1 MSLKSTKVL
10 ILIVVGLFFL
20 GLPLFA
26 SQFVSYLM
34 LTFFAYAIT
43 VLRVLISSLAIPA
56 SSPSAML
63 FLWRLELTQQ
73 LSSRAK
79 FSVLY
84 MEVILV
90 VAVIISSI
98 LAALI
103 GAICVRYIK
112 IYFAML
118 TLAFG
123 MLFYTFLLKFYY
135 LTGGDEGMRVLR
147 PYLLGFNL
155 SEIPKMQYLTGSYY
169 IYTFVILAILT
180 FVMWKIVSS
189 PFGLCLKAIRD
200 NPEKAEYLGVS
211 VKEIQ
216 MVCLYHIRSL
226 CCDRR
231 SVLGSSHRPGGSWAD
246 LLDPLW
252 NTRLYDPPR
261 RFRKLFWTLDRWHR
275 LYLPSR
281 QGHVSHDLLEVYL
294 WRHSGLYRHRCTRGY
309 CWSDQF
315 LGEKRKEVNEERGK
329 VILSASDLRKYYGE
343 FCALDGV
350 SFQINEG
357 EFVSI
362 IGPNG
367 AGKTTLI
374 NVLTGLLTPNTGKGF
389 F

>member
-1 MSLKSTKVL
+1 MKAWQEIASLRKARILLL
-10 ILIVVGLFFL
+10 IIVGLFLL

-26 SQFVSYLM
+26 SQFINYLM

-43 VLRVLISSLAIPA
+43 VIGLNL
-56 SSPSAML
+56 L
-63 FLWRLELTQQ
+63 FGYTGLLSFGHALFMAVGAYTAAFLT
-73 LSSRAK
+73 SK

-90 VAVIISSI
+90 VSVIVASI

-155 SEIPKMQYLTGSYY
+155 SEIPKMQFLTGSYY
-169 IYTFVILAILT
+169 LYTFVVLAILI

-211 VKEIQ
+211 VRKYRWYAFVISGAYAAIGGALLAPAIGQVDPGLTYWTHSGTLVFMTLLGGFENFFGPLIGGIVYIFLQ
-216 MVCLYHIRSL
+216 DKVMSL
-226 CCDRR
+226 TTYWRFIFGGILAFIVIAAPGGIAGVISSLVKRRR
-231 SVLGSSHRPGGSWAD
+231 S
-246 LLDPLW
+246 
-252 NTRLYDPPR
+252 
-261 RFRKLFWTLDRWHR
+261 
-275 LYLPSR
+275 
-281 QGHVSHDLLEVYL
+281 
-294 WRHSGLYRHRCTRGY
+294 
-309 CWSDQF
+309 
-315 LGEKRKEVNEERGK
+315 
-329 VILSASDLRKYYGE
+329 
-343 FCALDGV
+343 
-350 SFQINEG
+350 
-357 EFVSI
+357 
-362 IGPNG
+362 
-367 AGKTTLI
+367 
-374 NVLTGLLTPNTGKGF
+374 
-389 F
+389 

>member
-1 MSLKSTKVL
+1 MRARQEISSLKNMRRLVP
-10 ILIVVGLFFL
+10 IIIGLFLL

-26 SQFVSYLM
+26 SQFVNYLM

-43 VLRVLISSLAIPA
+43 VIGFNL
-56 SSPSAML
+56 L
-63 FLWRLELTQQ
+63 FGYTGLLSFGHALFMTVGAYTAAFLTG
-73 LSSRAK
+73 K

-155 SEIPKMQYLTGSYY
+155 SEIPKMQFLTGSYY
-169 IYTFVILAILT
+169 FYTLAILAILT
-180 FVMWKIVSS
+180 FAMWKIVSS

-211 VKEIQ
+211 VRKYRWYAFIISGAYAAVGGALLAPAVGQVDPGLTYWTHSGTLVFMTLLGGFENFFGPFIGGIVYIFLQ
-216 MVCLYHIRSL
+216 DKVMSL
-226 CCDRR
+226 TTYWRFIFGGILAFI
-231 SVLGSSHRPGGSWAD
+231 VIAAPGGIAGVISSLAK
-246 LLDPLW
+246 
-252 NTRLYDPPR
+252 R
-261 RFRKLFWTLDRWHR
+261 RK
-275 LYLPSR
+275 S
-281 QGHVSHDLLEVYL
+281 
-294 WRHSGLYRHRCTRGY
+294 
-309 CWSDQF
+309 
-315 LGEKRKEVNEERGK
+315 
-329 VILSASDLRKYYGE
+329 
-343 FCALDGV
+343 
-350 SFQINEG
+350 
-357 EFVSI
+357 
-362 IGPNG
+362 
-367 AGKTTLI
+367 
-374 NVLTGLLTPNTGKGF
+374 
-389 F
+389 